1 MRMIQTRLYLIAI
14 ATLMVSAVA
23 EAHVSVTPSQSTQG
37 ATEKYT
43 MRVPTEG
50 TVATVGA
57 ELDIPDGVVVE
68 TVSVPNGWKYE
79 LKRDADKRIT
89 AIVWTMTIPPGE
101 FAEFAFVARN
111 PRDKTEL
118 VWGLRQRLADGK
130 VEDFTKA
137 PNGTIRPT
145 AVTKLAPR
153 AGQ

>member
-1 MRMIQTRLYLIAI
+1 MRVTVTRLCMTAI
-14 ATLMVSAVA
+14 AAVMISAIA
-23 EAHVSVTPSQSTQG
+23 EAHVVISPSQSTQG
-37 ATEKYT
+37 ATEKFT
-43 MRVPTEG
+43 VRVPTEG

-57 ELDIPDGVVVE
+57 EIDIPDGVVVE
-68 TVSVPNGWKYE
+68 TISVANGGKYE

-89 AIVWTMTIPPGE
+89 GIVWTMTIPPGE
-101 FAEFAFVARN
+101 FAEFAFVARV

-130 VEDFTKA
+130 IDDFTKA
-137 PNGTIRPT
+137 PNGSIRPT